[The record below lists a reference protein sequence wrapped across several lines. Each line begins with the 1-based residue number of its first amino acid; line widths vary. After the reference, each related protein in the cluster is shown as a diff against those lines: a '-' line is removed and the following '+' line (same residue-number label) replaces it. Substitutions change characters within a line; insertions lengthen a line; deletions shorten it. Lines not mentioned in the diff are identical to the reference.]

1 MDPVLNNHHIFQIF
15 KIYFLTIISVS
26 VFAESAPGANRSV
39 PNRITQNKIT
49 QNRISVNHI
58 TTIENRLRP
67 FLENRVQQRTFS
79 RYSPQPHPQYHDFT
93 QSDFFALP
101 RVWNDLSSEF
111 KQLYRQASQIPSWFQ
126 KYESPGGFFEIF
138 FTIDTNSSDCVD
150 TTDNYGYNKEN
161 WRSKSELPNGV
172 PDYIDEVAWAL
183 DSTYNA
189 EITGFGFV
197 EPIPFKSE
205 KHTSNKYKVVVEH
218 YRNSGDYG
226 LTYVFPEQR
235 GTDGGFASY
244 ITLRNHWP
252 SSEWSQLGYD
262 KNPQFGVRVTC
273 AHEFFHAV
281 QYAMCRNL
289 NGATYLDD
297 FPLSWIEGTATS
309 MEELLFGDINDYIQ
323 YANIFFSYPDYSL
336 LSRTSTLSGSFDYS
350 NSLLVLYLCYN
361 TLPTPGIDFIYQIFD
376 NNYKNPLPF
385 FSNLEQTSKNLGY
398 EWVKLLNNFH
408 TASFFSGIRA
418 DTTRF
423 IPDANLLMQWSYNF
437 SKSSSITKTVNP
449 YAMAKVFIRSIDFQT
464 DTLIIHLSS
473 LDDSKETDNKWAA
486 SVLFRKVSGD
496 SIISVPLS
504 SQGNGLLILPDWNR
518 GIEAGVVVTNGDPD
532 LKKEFNISFEYG
544 RVNIASGE
552 KSIQKFLS
560 PDLQSFADI
569 FIEAQS
575 DLRCSLA
582 VSTESSSFLT
592 QMAKAQ
598 SLSSLSTLFTIDY
611 PEFWNEKSRIELAIG
626 TFAQNRVSVPDST
639 DLYIYQESD
648 SSWKIIETNFFIRN
662 DTLFAA
668 PIVLSRPGVY
678 GIFSKCRLTKN
689 DLAVYPN
696 PFSLRKNN
704 DYIIFDGV
712 DIKDVVIFDMN
723 GNLVQ
728 KITPNTTDA
737 ASYQAGNSNILKW
750 DLKNRSGKVII
761 PGLYVATVSC
771 YDNLKTKTLRRK
783 LLVVP

>member
-1 MDPVLNNHHIFQIF
+1 MDPVLNYQHIIRKHTF
-15 KIYFLTIISVS
+15 YFLTIISVS
-26 VFAESAPGANRSV
+26 IFAEPAPVANRSV
-39 PNRITQNKIT
+39 QNRII
-49 QNRISVNHI
+49 QNRISVNQI
-58 TTIENRLRP
+58 TSIENRLRP
-67 FLENRVQQRTFS
+67 FLENKIRQRTSS
-79 RYSPQPHPQYHDFT
+79 RYYPQPHPQFHDFM

-111 KQLYRQASQIPSWFQ
+111 KQLYHQASQIPSWFQ

-138 FTIDTNSSDCVD
+138 FTKDTNSFDCVD
-150 TTDNYGYNKEN
+150 TTDNYGYSIEN
-161 WRSKSELPNGV
+161 WRSKNETPNGV

-205 KHTSNKYKVVVEH
+205 IYASNKYKVVVEYH
-218 YRNSGDYG
+218 RGSGDYG

-235 GTDGGFASY
+235 GTNGGFASY

-262 KNPQFGVRVTC
+262 NNPQLGVRVTC

-289 NGATYLDD
+289 NGAIHLDD

-309 MEELLFGDINDYIQ
+309 MEELLFGDINDYVQ

-350 NSLLVLYLCYN
+350 NALLILYLCYN

-398 EWVKLLNNFH
+398 DWVELLNNFH
-408 TASFFSGIRA
+408 TSSFFSGIRA

-423 IPDANLLMQWSYNF
+423 IPDANLLMQWTYNY

-449 YAMAKVFIRSIDFQT
+449 YAMEKVFIRSIDFQT

-473 LDDSKETDNKWAA
+473 LNISKESDNNWAA
-486 SVLFRKVSGD
+486 SVLFRKESGD

-504 SQGNGLLILPDWNR
+504 SQGKGLMILPDWNR
-518 GIEAGVVVTNGDPD
+518 SIEAGVIVTNGDPD
-532 LKKEFNISFEYG
+532 LKKEFNVSFEYG

-552 KSIQKFLS
+552 KSTQKTVS
-560 PDLQSFADI
+560 TDSQSFAEI
-569 FIEAQS
+569 HIEAQS

-582 VSTESSSFLT
+582 VFTESSRFLT
-592 QMAKAQ
+592 QLAKAQ
-598 SLSSLSTLFTIDY
+598 SLSSLSALFIIDY
-611 PEFWNEKSRIELAIG
+611 PEFWNGKSRIELTLGA
-626 TFAQNRVSVPDST
+626 FAQNMVSVPDST
-639 DLYIYQESD
+639 SLYIYQESD
-648 SSWKIIETNFFIRN
+648 SLWNILETDFFIRD

-678 GIFSKCRLTKN
+678 GIFSKSGLTKN
-689 DLAVYPN
+689 DLVVYPN

-712 DIKDVVIFDMN
+712 DIKDVVIFDIN
-723 GNLVQ
+723 GNLVR
-728 KITPNTTDA
+728 KITPNTTDV
-737 ASYQAGNSNILKW
+737 ASYRAGNSNILKW

-761 PGLYVATVSC
+761 PGLYVAAVSC